1 MEADQV
7 DELRDKLGIK
17 VSGPSPPKPVS
28 SFAHLSLDEGLLKV
42 IWEMEYTQPTPIQE
56 LASLTKNFS
65 VVELAALVQAAFS
78 RRLFRSI
85 KISTKE
91 EDEFETFPD
100 IDIDNVSVTRGDLFD
115 VLLEPDKVEVEFEI
129 DQDGV
134 NNILT
139 MEDFKDA
146 LDYDVKPALGYD
158 YHLINQY
165 QEGGIIEWCEEITII
180 IKTGENLIK
189 EVKNASHASLVTVLL
204 EGEPGAGK
212 TELAAYIAKS
222 SNFSYIKVCDSENM
236 GRLIQDNRRRAIK
249 K

>member
-1 MEADQV
+1 MKNMEADQV

-42 IWEMEYTQPTPIQE
+42 IWEMEYTQPTPIQ
-56 LASLTKNFS
+56 
-65 VVELAALVQAAFS
+65 
-78 RRLFRSI
+78 
-85 KISTKE
+85 
-91 EDEFETFPD
+91 
-100 IDIDNVSVTRGDLFD
+100 
-115 VLLEPDKVEVEFEI
+115 
-129 DQDGV
+129 
-134 NNILT
+134 
-139 MEDFKDA
+139 
-146 LDYDVKPALGYD
+146 ALGYD

-249 K
+249 KVLCWNKEAAIPPRFTWCKRTNKKIY